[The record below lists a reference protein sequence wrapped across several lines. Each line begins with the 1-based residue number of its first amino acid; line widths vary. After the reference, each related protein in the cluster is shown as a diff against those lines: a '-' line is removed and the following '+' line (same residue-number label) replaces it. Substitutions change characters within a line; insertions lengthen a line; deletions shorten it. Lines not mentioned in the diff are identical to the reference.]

1 MDENMEMQQE
11 VQAEQG
17 VIDRPEPV
25 WEQYRNG
32 GPLLRAFENREL
44 RQLEKDN
51 EQVQQ
56 RIHELGRQVQA
67 SVQGLGSMRSAGK
80 APQTDSFLIG
90 FDQD

>member
-1 MDENMEMQQE
+1 MEETMQNG
-11 VQAEQG
+11 AEK
-17 VIDRPEPV
+17 PV

-32 GPLLRAFENREL
+32 GPVLSAFENREL
-44 RQLEKDN
+44 RQLENDN
-51 EQVQQ
+51 KQVQQ
-56 RIHELGRQVQA
+56 RIHELGRQAQA

>member
-1 MDENMEMQQE
+1 MEEMQQE
-11 VQAEQG
+11 VQAQQG
-17 VIDRPEPV
+17 VIERPEPV

-51 EQVQQ
+51 EQVQA
-56 RIHELGRQVQA
+56 RLHELGRQVQA
-67 SVQGLGSMRSAGK
+67 NVQGLGSMRSAGK
-80 APQTDSFLIG
+80 GPQTDSFLMG

>member
-1 MDENMEMQQE
+1 MDEHMEE
-11 VQAEQG
+11 VQQG
-17 VIDRPEPV
+17 GIERPEPV

-44 RQLEKDN
+44 RQLEKEN
-51 EQVQQ
+51 EQVQA
-56 RIHELGRQVQA
+56 RIHELGRQAQA
-67 SVQGLGSMRSAGK
+67 NVQGLGSMRSAGK

>member
-1 MDENMEMQQE
+1 MDENME
-11 VQAEQG
+11 VQAQQG
-17 VIDRPEPV
+17 VIERPEPV

-67 SVQGLGSMRSAGK
+67 SVQGLGSMRSTGK

>member
-1 MDENMEMQQE
+1 MEEMQQE
-11 VQAEQG
+11 VQQG
-17 VIDRPEPV
+17 GIDRPEPV

>member
-1 MDENMEMQQE
+1 MEEMQQE
-11 VQAEQG
+11 VQQG
-17 VIDRPEPV
+17 GIERPEPV

-44 RQLEKDN
+44 RQLEKEN
-51 EQVQQ
+51 EQVQA

-67 SVQGLGSMRSAGK
+67 NVQGLGSMRSAGK